1 MWEEPSAQLTA
12 DSVIPTESSSPGCV
26 HSRLEAVV
34 TRGKELSLPFTH
46 TYPGQSGQLF
56 GLIFTI

>member
-1 MWEEPSAQLTA
+1 MWEEPSARLTA

-34 TRGKELSLPFTH
+34 IREKELSVPFTH
-46 TYPGQSGQLF
+46 TLTLANLDSFLA
-56 GLIFTI
+56 